1 MHRDATEIFLIS
13 VRCGLCVS
21 RRRNSCRLLSQ
32 YRDTER
38 DVMAKELLKM
48 EGITK
53 IYPNGFM
60 ANKDVT
66 FSINE
71 SEIHGLIG
79 ENGAGKTTLMKI
91 LFGLESHQEGKI
103 YINGEETQIA
113 SPLDA
118 IAKGVGMVHQHF
130 MQVPNLS
137 VAENVI
143 LGMEPGKGMLF
154 DKKKA
159 VEMTREV
166 IEKYQMEVDP
176 NALIRDLTV
185 GQKQKVELLKALIRN
200 VNVLIMDE
208 PTAVLTPQE
217 TRELFIQLKLLREQ
231 GHGIVFIS
239 HKLEEVMELCD
250 RCTVLR
256 HGRVT
261 GQAAIEDLDTAKMS
275 KMMVEREVD
284 LTIEK
289 APARPEKTILHVEKL
304 NYLDHFG
311 KQIIKDLSF
320 GVRAGEVVG
329 IAGVEGNGQ
338 TELSEIISG
347 IIERTSGSIQLN
359 GKETNGLSI
368 RKIRDLGLA
377 HVSEDRMKYGIAGD
391 LSIRDNLVATS
402 LTKGEFSKGPFLNMK
417 KLNEFVDQSIK
428 DFEVACSD
436 GNENIKFLSGGN
448 IQKVIVAREFSG
460 DANFIIANQP
470 TRGIDVGTSDLIRRL
485 LVKYTREFNRGVLLI
500 SSDLN
505 EIMEVSDRLLV
516 MKDGEIVAQF
526 HNVKAV
532 TDEVLGE
539 YMLGVRRMT
548 PEEMG
553 DLQ

>member
-1 MHRDATEIFLIS
+1 
-13 VRCGLCVS
+13 
-21 RRRNSCRLLSQ
+21 
-32 YRDTER
+32 
-38 DVMAKELLKM
+38 MAKELLKM

-338 TELSEIISG
+338 TELSELLSG
-347 IIERTSGSIQLN
+347 IIERTSGSLQLH